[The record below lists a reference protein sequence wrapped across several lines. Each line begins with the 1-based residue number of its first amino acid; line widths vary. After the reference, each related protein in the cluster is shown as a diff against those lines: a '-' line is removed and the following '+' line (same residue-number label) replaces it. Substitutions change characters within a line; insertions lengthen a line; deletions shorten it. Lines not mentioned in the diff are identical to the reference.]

1 MLEFEPSAEEFR
13 SRFLE
18 RQVYF
23 GKGAL
28 TQRPMEWR
36 HLDDLL
42 ARVEPDELSVQLF
55 NRGQIAPQN
64 YLDETFEV
72 GQRRRRINK
81 HRFYA
86 LMEQHATLVLNR
98 VEAYSLEAK
107 RLCAEVGRFVGCTTT
122 GNAYVSFG
130 GDGTFGKH
138 WDTHDVFAIQ
148 LIGKKRWQVYAPTL
162 PYPLSHQTSSQIRHE
177 CPSTPILDVVLAAG
191 DLLYIPRGWWHE
203 VTPVDE
209 GSLHLSV
216 GAYLPTVSD
225 YVMWACSR
233 QLPRIVAARRGLI
246 DQAGSVAELEEVMQA
261 LAQIVVSA
269 DCRQEFLRDL
279 HARERLNGE
288 FNTAL
293 FLDRHAGVLH
303 DDTRLTLTCS
313 YRPDNHGEV
322 FINGGRMRLE
332 PVSRAIVH
340 LLSQATVLKLADL
353 QAHLPHIPHELVHG
367 AIKEL
372 ARHEVVTVTAAA

>member
-1 MLEFEPSAEEFR
+1 MLEFELSAEEFR

-18 RQVYF
+18 RRVYF
-23 GKGAL
+23 GEGAL
-28 TQRPMEWR
+28 THRPMAWR
-36 HLDDLL
+36 HLDELL
-42 ARVEPDELSVQLF
+42 SRIEPDGLSVQLF

-64 YLDETFEV
+64 YIDETFEF
-72 GQRRRRINK
+72 GQQRRRINK

-98 VEAYSLEAK
+98 VEMHSIEAK
-107 RLCAEVGRFVGCTTT
+107 RLCAEVGRFVGCATM

-130 GDGTFGKH
+130 GSGTFGQH

-148 LIGKKRWQVYAPTL
+148 LIGKKRWKVYEPTHL
-162 PYPLSHQTSSQIRHE
+162 YPLSHQTSGQAHHP
-177 CPSTPILDVVLAAG
+177 CPSQPVLDVVLSAG
-191 DLLYIPRGWWHE
+191 DVLYVPRGWWHE

-233 QLPRIVAARRGLI
+233 ELPRIVAARRGLS
-246 DQAGSVAELEEVMQA
+246 DQSGSIAELDEVMQA
-261 LAQIVVSA
+261 LSHAVISA
-269 DCRQEFLRDL
+269 DYRQEFLRDI

-293 FLDRHAGVLH
+293 LLSNPAGILH
-303 DDTRLTLTCS
+303 DDTTVTLTCS
-313 YRPDNHGEV
+313 YRPDNQGEV
-322 FINGGRMRLE
+322 LINGGRMRLE
-332 PVSRAIVH
+332 PVSRAIVD
-340 LLSQATVLKLADL
+340 LLSDVTVLRMADL
-353 QAHLPHIPHELVHG
+353 RTHLQHIPVGAMHG

-372 ARHEVVTVTAAA
+372 ARHEIVTVMEAT